1 MRGSTRSRGAAI
13 ASALTL
19 RQLSAALPP
28 ERTWG
33 LWLSRRI
40 VAGVMGAFG
49 PTLSGTTVDKVDTR
63 TPAGHGVAGE
73 WVSGPGARRVDA
85 AIYYIHGSGYALCS
99 PRTHRRLTAWLSRLT
114 KLPIFSVDY
123 PLAPRHRFPAA
134 ADDVHAG
141 WEWLLSSTGL
151 PPDRV
156 IVAGDSAGG
165 HLAVDLMLHGPLASR
180 SAALVLFSRLVDL
193 TLSLARARERLHRDP
208 AIRAADAA
216 RLVQLYCRGVDPA
229 HPRLALDVTRG
240 PVLPPTLIQAGG
252 AEFLS
257 ADAHRLAAD
266 IRTAGGDCELQ
277 VWPDQA
283 HVFQA
288 LPRLTPE
295 AAQAM
300 RYVAAFI
307 SGALIDSGSGAA
319 GIEQTG

>member
-1 MRGSTRSRGAAI
+1 MVPLAVVCVCGLRRRRSHARLDAGPRRSDRQRAHAPAAQRGPS
-13 ASALTL
+13 
-19 RQLSAALPP
+19 P

-40 VAGVMGAFG
+40 VAGIMGAFG
-49 PTLSGTTVDKVDTR
+49 PTVSGTMVDKVDTR
-63 TPAGHGVAGE
+63 TPDGHRVAGE
-73 WVSGPGARRVDA
+73 WVRGPGAHRADA

-123 PLAPRHRFPAA
+123 RLAPRHRFPAA

-180 SAALVLFSRLVDL
+180 SAALVLFSPLVDL

-240 PVLPPTLIQAGG
+240 PVLPPTLIQ
-252 AEFLS
+252 
-257 ADAHRLAAD
+257 
-266 IRTAGGDCELQ
+266 
-277 VWPDQA
+277 
-283 HVFQA
+283 
-288 LPRLTPE
+288 
-295 AAQAM
+295 
-300 RYVAAFI
+300 
-307 SGALIDSGSGAA
+307 
-319 GIEQTG
+319 

>member
-19 RQLSAALPP
+19 RQLSAVLPP

-40 VAGVMGAFG
+40 VAGIMGAFG

-63 TPAGHGVAGE
+63 TPDGHHVAGE
-73 WVSGPGARRVDA
+73 WIRGPGAHRADA
-85 AIYYIHGSGYALCS
+85 AIYYVHGSGYALCS
-99 PRTHRRLTAWLSRLT
+99 PRTHRRLAAWLSRLT

-123 PLAPRHRFPAA
+123 RLAPRHRFPAA

-180 SAALVLFSRLVDL
+180 SAALVLFSPLVDL

-266 IRTAGGDCELQ
+266 IGTAGGDCELQ

-300 RYVAAFI
+300 QYVAAFI